1 MARKTTQLSDVQARN
16 AKPKDGKAVKLFDG
30 DGLFLLISAKG
41 SKGWRFKYRLHGK
54 EKLMS
59 FGTYPEVSLSQA
71 RERRSEARKLIA
83 DGIDPLQV
91 RADENQHQKDVLE
104 NTFQRVA
111 SEWLSKQGTLAE
123 STRKLT
129 ERRLNRDIYPYIG
142 KLPLSTITPKQ
153 TLDLVIRPMEKRG
166 AVVLSKRVKSIM
178 SQVFCYGIA
187 EGVVERDPT
196 VDITKSLQKAVKGN
210 RAAITDPAELA
221 PILRAIDTYDGSF
234 VARCALQL
242 LPLLFVR
249 PGELRSMK
257 WADIDYD
264 AAEWRFTAPKTKKE
278 LIVPLSIQSLAILES
293 LHPLTGHIELCF
305 PSIRSALKP
314 LSDNTLNAAFRRM
327 GFDKDTVTAH
337 GFRATFRTIADEV
350 LQQRFEHIEHQLG
363 HTVKDANG
371 TAYNRTKHLPERHR
385 MMQLWADYLDGLKEE
400 RAKVIPIQR
409 NGTV

>member
-1 MARKTTQLSDVQARN
+1 MARRTVPLSDVQVRN
-16 AKPKDGKAVKLFDG
+16 AKVLKGKQATIFDG
-30 DGLFLLISAKG
+30 GGLFLLVKLNG

-59 FGTYPEVSLSQA
+59 FGTYPEVSLSEA
-71 RERRSEARKLIA
+71 RDRRSEARKLVA
-83 DGIDPLQV
+83 KGIDPLQV
-91 RADENQHQKDVLE
+91 RAEEKQHQEDVQG
-104 NTFQRVA
+104 NTFEKVA
-111 SEWLSKQGTLAE
+111 NEWLSKQQTLAE
-123 STRKLT
+123 STHKLIT
-129 ERRLNRDIYPYIG
+129 RRLNRDIYPYIG

-153 TLDLVIRPMEKRG
+153 TLDLVIRPMENRG

-178 SQVFCYGIA
+178 SQVFCYGVA
-187 EGVVERDPT
+187 EGVVDRDPT

-210 RAAITDPAELA
+210 RAAITDPVELA
-221 PILRAIDTYDGSF
+221 PLLRAIDSYDGSH

-264 AAEWRFTAPKTKKE
+264 ASEWRFTAPKTKKE
-278 LIVPLSIQSLAILES
+278 LIVPLSSQSLSILES
-293 LHPLTGHIELCF
+293 LHSLTGHIELCF

-363 HTVKDANG
+363 HMVKDANG
-371 TAYNRTKHLPERHR
+371 TAYNRTKHLPERHK

-400 RAKVIPIQR
+400 KAKVIPIKKKA
-409 NGTV
+409 